1 MKMDANNLPTVKLGD
16 SSNVHIQEPITVI
29 GYPAAASRVGLQ
41 ILGVE
46 SLFVPTVTNGHIS
59 AVKADYKG
67 MPVIQS
73 DAAVTVPWSVQRERP
88 SPYTTMLLAR
98 TKRPLNARRHRASSR
113 TAVPRSLWA
122 T

>member
-1 MKMDANNLPTVKLGD
+1 MDANNLPTVQLGD
-16 SSNVHIQEPITVI
+16 SGNIHIQEPITVI

-41 ILGVE
+41 VLGVE

-73 DAAVTVPWSVQRERP
+73 DAAVTHGNSGGPAFNDQSEVIGI
-88 SPYTTMLLAR
+88 TNL
-98 TKRPLNARRHRASSR
+98 R
-113 TAVPRSLWA
+113 TAGCRRI
-122 T
+122 